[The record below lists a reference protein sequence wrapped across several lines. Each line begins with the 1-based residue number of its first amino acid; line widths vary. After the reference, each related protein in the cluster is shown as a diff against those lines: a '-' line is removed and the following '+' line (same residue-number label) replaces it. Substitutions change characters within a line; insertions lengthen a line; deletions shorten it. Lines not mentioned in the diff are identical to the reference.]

1 MSLLPTD
8 IQLRLA
14 RLSSDLLLLQR
25 AVHELMHECAPQPP
39 GMSESDLIAAAQY
52 RALEAALHAPDR
64 PAEPAGQEGAEL
76 LVWPGFKEP
85 RPMPMPMRRAAMRA

>member
-1 MSLLPTD
+1 MTMSLLNTD

-14 RLSSDLLLLQR
+14 RLSTDLLLLQR
-25 AVHELMHECAPQPP
+25 AVQELMLECTPQPP

-64 PAEPAGQEGAEL
+64 PAAPATQEDAEL
-76 LVWPGFKEP
+76 LVWPGFTEP
-85 RPMPMPMRRAAMRA
+85 VPMRRAAMRA